1 MTVLMTRGTGNV
13 RCNIV
18 HELADSDAGDLYGSA
33 AEDPSSRAYIYEIR
47 VDGIVRYI
55 GKGNGRRMYNHLAE
69 AKRTAQ
75 RCGARTSHLH
85 PLRHRKLVE
94 AVTSGAAIAERII
107 ISGLSDRRALEVERM
122 IIALFHR
129 DRTGQLWNTVDERF
143 MDQSLLPA
151 HWQDPSYAL
160 YRVTRPNL

>member
-1 MTVLMTRGTGNV
+1 MTVLITRGTGNI
-13 RCNIV
+13 RCNKTYD
-18 HELADSDAGDLYGSA
+18 LADSDAA
-33 AEDPSSRAYIYEIR
+33 AIYDCVAQERSSRAYIYEIR
-47 VDGIVRYI
+47 VDAIVRYI
-55 GKGNGRRMYNHLAE
+55 GKGSGRRMYTHLAE

-85 PLRHRKLVE
+85 PLRHRRLVD
-94 AVTSGAAIAERII
+94 ALRRGAAIAERII
-107 ISGLSDRRALEVERM
+107 ISGLSDRSAAELERM

-151 HWQDPSYAL
+151 HWQDPPRVL
-160 YRVTRPNL
+160 YRVARPKR